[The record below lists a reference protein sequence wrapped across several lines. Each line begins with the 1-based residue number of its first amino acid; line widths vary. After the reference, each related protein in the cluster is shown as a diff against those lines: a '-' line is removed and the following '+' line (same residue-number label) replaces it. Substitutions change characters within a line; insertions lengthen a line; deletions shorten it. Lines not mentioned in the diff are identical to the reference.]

1 MRCSHNLAGEW
12 AAAPAEFGVAG
23 AESDSGFVEP
33 VVAAAAVVVV
43 VVAGT
48 DSAYSVAA
56 VARTAFVVVAG
67 FVVVDTVAV
76 VAAAGVAVAE
86 VAAAEVAVGASAVG
100 VVGDIAVLVVAAA
113 AEQMTAVEKTKGD
126 GQYYASTLA
135 LSCHIA
141 MVHLTHFDHCYRQ

>member
-56 VARTAFVVVAG
+56 VARTAFVVV
-67 FVVVDTVAV
+67 DTVAV

-113 AEQMTAVEKTKGD
+113 AEQMTVVEKTKGD

-141 MVHLTHFDHCYRQ
+141 MVHLTHFDRCYRQ

>member
-1 MRCSHNLAGEW
+1 MRCSHNLAGEG
-12 AAAPAEFGVAG
+12 AAAPVEFGVAG

-67 FVVVDTVAV
+67 FVVV
-76 VAAAGVAVAE
+76 AAAGVAVAE

-113 AEQMTAVEKTKGD
+113 AEQMTVVEKTKGD

-141 MVHLTHFDHCYRQ
+141 MVHLTHFDRCYRQ

>member
-1 MRCSHNLAGEW
+1 MRCSHNLAGEG
-12 AAAPAEFGVAG
+12 AAAPVEFGVAG

-33 VVAAAAVVVV
+33 AVAAAAAVVVV

-67 FVVVDTVAV
+67 FVV

-113 AEQMTAVEKTKGD
+113 AEQMTVVEKTKGD

-141 MVHLTHFDHCYRQ
+141 MVHLTHFDRCYRQ